1 MQRSPGPVPG
11 FLFQDTAV
19 LLKKPDQNVGA
30 GLLANAVCQSP
41 DAYLTHCIR
50 EQARSHT
57 DCNPA
62 QRPHR
67 TMNRGFE

>member
-19 LLKKPDQNVGA
+19 LLNKPDQSVGA

-50 EQARSHT
+50 EQARSH
-57 DCNPA
+57 
-62 QRPHR
+62 
-67 TMNRGFE
+67 